1 MEEAERVLG
10 RAMVAS
16 ITGNR
21 PQVAELLYRS
31 LELSEGDFTVHEH
44 HPEDFLILFSSLDTM
59 RRLNGEHFI
68 SSPRFAL
75 SLRPWCKLAHAGA
88 GVFEYRVELEL
99 CGIPAQAWHLSTAKH
114 VLGESCWIERLHP
127 RTRSRENLTVFRLS
141 GRVHNPADVRRAAIL
156 EIVELLPSR
165 VPSEAPVVRTLTYA
179 ISIVLVR

>member
-1 MEEAERVLG
+1 
-10 RAMVAS
+10 
-16 ITGNR
+16 
-21 PQVAELLYRS
+21 
-31 LELSEGDFTVHEH
+31 
-44 HPEDFLILFSSLDTM
+44 
-59 RRLNGEHFI
+59 LNGEHFI

-179 ISIVLVR
+179 ISIVLVRAAPLGVPPPGAQANSDDPGRDGAGNGHGQGQGSGPGRARRRGRKRR